1 MTSFSQLYKLEK
13 ALVEG
18 AIPNAVIGLQETNL
32 KVGDKVNAKYKGG
45 GKWFA
50 GKIKQIRADGSY
62 DIEYDDGEVEYA
74 VVADLVCAVAR
85 RIEEGSKVEAN
96 FRGKGKFFPGRVKR
110 DRGDGTY
117 DIDYNDGEQEIRV
130 PADMIRRL
138 YEPGSG
144 GSGGKATTPE
154 VGDKVEANYKGRG
167 KWYSGKIKR
176 VRLDGSYD
184 IDYDDGEFELH
195 VAADLVRVVGGSNKD
210 DSSSR
215 AALIEEGPKEEAN
228 CNALFYA
235 LGLHRSPEQRSIENI
250 AAVACLLSRN
260 AALPSTLAKVYKRI
274 LGFIFYKKE
283 ILNMLLM

>member
-1 MTSFSQLYKLEK
+1 M
-13 ALVEG
+13 
-18 AIPNAVIGLQETNL
+18 
-32 KVGDKVNAKYKGG
+32 
-45 GKWFA
+45 
-50 GKIKQIRADGSY
+50 
-62 DIEYDDGEVEYA
+62 
-74 VVADLVCAVAR
+74 VADLVCAVAR
-85 RIEEGSKVEAN
+85 TIEEGSKVEAN
-96 FRGKGKFFPGRVKR
+96 SRGRGKFFPGRVKR

-138 YEPGSG
+138 YE
-144 GSGGKATTPE
+144 GKATTPE

-215 AALIEEGPKEEAN
+215 AAMIEEGPKEEAN

-260 AALPSTLAKVYKRI
+260 AALPSPLAKVCKRI
-274 LGFIFYKKE
+274 FGIH
-283 ILNMLLM
+283 IL